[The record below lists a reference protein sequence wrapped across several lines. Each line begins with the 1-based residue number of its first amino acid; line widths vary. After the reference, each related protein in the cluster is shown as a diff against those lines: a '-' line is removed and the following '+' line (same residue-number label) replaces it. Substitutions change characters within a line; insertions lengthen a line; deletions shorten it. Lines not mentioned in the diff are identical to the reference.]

1 MRTQFTPAQLA
12 DPDTAASEAIL
23 RKCVHCGFCTATCPT
38 YLLLGDELDSPR
50 GRIAQIQA
58 MLETDAAPTA
68 ETVKHVDRCL
78 SCLACVTT
86 CPSGVSYGH
95 LVDHARA
102 HIETHYRRPLAA
114 RWLRRLISAVLTRP
128 ALFRFSARS
137 AAFFAW
143 AAPLAPGRLKG
154 MMRMAPPR
162 LPTPLPTDRPG
173 VFAPAAPRRIRVA
186 LLGGCVQPSLNPAIN
201 AAAVRLLNRLG
212 AEVVITSADAC
223 CGGLPH
229 HLGQA
234 DRARALAMRQI
245 AGWIAEADSGGLD
258 AIVVTASGCGT
269 TVKDYGHIFRADP
282 LWAGPAARVS
292 ALAADITEL
301 VDRLGLGEAGR
312 AAPLTVAY
320 HSACSL
326 QHGQGLRGEPKA
338 LLAAAGFRVVEPR
351 EAHVCCGSA
360 GTYNLLQP
368 EIAGR
373 LKARK
378 AGHLAATG
386 ADVICAGNIGC
397 LTQIAGAAGLPMVHT
412 VELLDWATGGP
423 PPAGLTDST
432 ARLQA

>member
-12 DPDTAASEAIL
+12 DPDTASSETIL

-58 MLETDAAPTA
+58 MLESDAPPPA

-86 CPSGVSYGH
+86 CPSGVNYGH

-102 HIETHYRRPLAA
+102 HIETRYRRPLPE
-114 RWLRRLISAVLTRP
+114 RWLRALVSAVLTRP
-128 ALFRFSARS
+128 RLFRAAAR
-137 AAFFAW
+137 AASLLAF

-154 MMRMAPPR
+154 MMRMAPAR
-162 LPTPLPTDRPG
+162 LPPAMVTDRPG
-173 VFAPAAPRRIRVA
+173 VFPVAGPRRMRVA

-201 AAAVRLLNRLG
+201 AAAVRLLTRLG
-212 AEVVITSADAC
+212 AEVVITRADAC
-223 CGGLPH
+223 CGSLPH

-234 DRARALAMRQI
+234 ERARALATRQI
-245 AGWIAEADSGGLD
+245 EGWIAEIDAGGLD

-269 TVKDYGHIFRADP
+269 TLKDYGHMFRADP
-282 LWAGPAARVS
+282 VWAERAARVS
-292 ALAADITEL
+292 ALAVDVTEL
-301 VDRLGLGEAGR
+301 VGRLGLGEAGH
-312 AAPLTVAY
+312 APPLTVAY

-338 LLAAAGFRVVEPR
+338 LLTQAGFRVVEPR

-368 EIAGR
+368 EIAGQ
-373 LKARK
+373 LKTRK
-378 AGHLAATG
+378 AAHLAATK
-386 ADVICAGNIGC
+386 ADVIAAGNIGC
-397 LTQIAGAAGLPMVHT
+397 LTQIGDAAGAPIVHT

-423 PPAGLTDST
+423 KPAGLSG
-432 ARLQA
+432 

>member
-1 MRTQFTPAQLA
+1 MRTQFTPEQLA
-12 DPDTAASEAIL
+12 DPDVASSETIL

-50 GRIAQIQA
+50 GRIGQIQA
-58 MLETDAAPTA
+58 MLESKAAPTPQ
-68 ETVKHVDRCL
+68 TVKHVDRCL

-86 CPSGVSYGH
+86 CPSGVNYGH

-102 HIETHYRRPLAA
+102 HIETHYRRPLPE
-114 RWLRRLISAVLTRP
+114 RWLRTLVSAVLTRP
-128 ALFRFSARS
+128 WLFRASARAAALF
-137 AAFFAW
+137 AF

-154 MMRMAPPR
+154 MMRMAPAR
-162 LPTPLPTDRPG
+162 LPAAQPTNRPG
-173 VFAPAAPRRIRVA
+173 VRLASGARKMRVA

-201 AAAVRLLNRLG
+201 AAAVRLLTRLG
-212 AEVVITSADAC
+212 AEVVITTADGC
-223 CGGLPH
+223 CGSLPH

-234 DRARALAMRQI
+234 QRARVLAIRQI
-245 AGWIAEADSGGLD
+245 DGWIAEMDGADGLD

-269 TVKDYGHIFRADP
+269 TLKDYGHMFRADP
-282 LWAGPAARVS
+282 VWADRAARVS
-292 ALAADITEL
+292 DLAVDVTEL
-301 VDRLGLGEAGR
+301 VDRLGLGEVGHAP
-312 AAPLTVAY
+312 PLTVAY

-326 QHGQGLRGEPKA
+326 QHGQGVRGEPKA
-338 LLAAAGFRVVEPR
+338 LLTQAGFRVVEPR

-397 LTQIAGAAGLPMVHT
+397 LAQIGDAAGRPLVHT

-423 PPAGLTDST
+423 RPAGIS
-432 ARLQA
+432 

>member
-12 DPDTAASEAIL
+12 DPDTASSETIL

-50 GRIAQIQA
+50 GRIGQIQA
-58 MLETDAAPTA
+58 MLEGGGTPTA

-86 CPSGVSYGH
+86 CPSGVNYAH
-95 LVDHARA
+95 LVDHARV
-102 HIETHYRRPLAA
+102 HIETHYRRPLSERA
-114 RWLRRLISAVLTRP
+114 LRAMISAVLTRP
-128 ALFRFSARS
+128 WLFRAAAR
-137 AAFFAW
+137 AASLLAF
-143 AAPLAPGRLKG
+143 AAPLAPGRLQG

-162 LPTPLPTDRPG
+162 LPAGLPTDRPG
-173 VFAPAAPRRIRVA
+173 AHVPVGARRIRVA

-201 AAAVRLLNRLG
+201 AAAVRLLTRLG
-212 AEVVITSADAC
+212 AEVVITQADAC
-223 CGGLPH
+223 CGSLPH

-234 DRARALAMRQI
+234 ERARALAIRQI
-245 AGWIAEADSGGLD
+245 EGWIAELEGPGLD

-269 TVKDYGHIFRADP
+269 TLKDYGHMFRADP
-282 LWAGPAARVS
+282 VWAERASRVS
-292 ALAADITEL
+292 ALAVDITEL
-301 VDRLGLGEAGR
+301 VERLGLGEAGK
-312 AAPLTVAY
+312 APPLTVAY

-326 QHGQGLRGEPKA
+326 QHGQGIRGEPKA
-338 LLAAAGFRVVEPR
+338 LLTEAGFRVVEPR
-351 EAHVCCGSA
+351 EPHVCCGSA

-397 LTQIAGAAGLPMVHT
+397 LTQIGDAAGAPIVHT

-423 PPAGLTDST
+423 RPAGL
-432 ARLQA
+432 AG

>member
-1 MRTQFTPAQLA
+1 MRTQFTTAQLA
-12 DPDTAASEAIL
+12 DPDTAESETIL

-38 YLLLGDELDSPR
+38 YLLLGDELDGPR

-58 MLETDAAPTA
+58 MLESDAPPAP

-78 SCLACVTT
+78 SCLACSTT
-86 CPSGVSYGH
+86 CPSGVNYGR

-102 HIETHYRRPLAA
+102 HIETHYRRPLAE
-114 RWLRRLISAVLTRP
+114 RGLRALVSAVLTRP
-128 ALFRFSARS
+128 RLFR
-137 AAFFAW
+137 AAAGAAALFAW
-143 AAPLAPGRLKG
+143 AAPIVPGRLKG
-154 MMRMAPPR
+154 MMRMAPAR
-162 LPTPLPTDRPG
+162 LPATLPTDRPG
-173 VFAPAAPRRIRVA
+173 VFPAAGPRRMRVA
-186 LLGGCVQPSLNPAIN
+186 LLGGCVQPSLAPQIN
-201 AAAVRLLNRLG
+201 AAAVRLLTRLG
-212 AEVVITSADAC
+212 AEVVITKADAC
-223 CGGLPH
+223 CGSLPH

-234 DRARALAMRQI
+234 ERARALATRQI
-245 AGWIAEADSGGLD
+245 EGWIAEMDAGGLG

-269 TVKDYGHIFRADP
+269 TLKDYGHMFRADP
-282 LWAGPAARVS
+282 VWAERAARVS
-292 ALAADITEL
+292 ALAVDITEL
-301 VDRLGLGEAGR
+301 VGRLGLGEAGR
-312 AAPLTVAY
+312 APPLTVAY

-338 LLAAAGFRVVEPR
+338 LLAQAGFQVVEPR

-386 ADVICAGNIGC
+386 ADVIAAGNIGC
-397 LTQIAGAAGLPMVHT
+397 LTQIGAAAGLPIVHT

-423 PPAGLTDST
+423 KPAGLAKS
-432 ARLQA
+432 

>member
-1 MRTQFTPAQLA
+1 MRTTFTLEQLA
-12 DPDTAASEAIL
+12 DPDIASSETIL

-58 MLETDAAPTA
+58 MLETGAPPA
-68 ETVKHVDRCL
+68 RETVKHVDRCL

-86 CPSGVSYGH
+86 CPSGVDYGH

-102 HIETHYRRPLAA
+102 HIETHYQRPLAERGFRA
-114 RWLRRLISAVLTRP
+114 VVSAVLTRP
-128 ALFRFSARS
+128 RLFRAAARL
-137 AAFFAW
+137 AAAFAW

-154 MMRMAPPR
+154 MMRMAPAR
-162 LPTPLPTDRPG
+162 LPAAEPTDRPG
-173 VFAPAAPRRIRVA
+173 VHPAAGARRMRVA

-201 AAAVRLLNRLG
+201 AAAVRLLTRLG
-212 AEVVITSADAC
+212 AEVVITPADAC

-234 DRARALAMRQI
+234 ERAHALARRQI
-245 AGWIAEADSGGLD
+245 EGWIAEMDGSGLD
-258 AIVVTASGCGT
+258 AVVVTASGCGT
-269 TVKDYGHIFRADP
+269 TLKDYGHMFRADP
-282 LWAGPAARVS
+282 VWAERAGRVS
-292 ALAADITEL
+292 ALAVDVTEL
-301 VDRLGLGEAGR
+301 IGRLGLGEAGR
-312 AAPLTVAY
+312 APPLTVAY

-326 QHGQGLRGEPKA
+326 QHGQGLRGEPMA
-338 LLAAAGFRVVEPR
+338 LLAQAGFRVVEPR

-368 EIAGR
+368 DLAGR

-386 ADVICAGNIGC
+386 ADVIAAGNIGC
-397 LTQIAGAAGLPMVHT
+397 LTQIGDSAGLPVVHT

-423 PPAGLTDST
+423 RPAGL
-432 ARLQA
+432 AE